1 MTGLFD
7 TPVPSTPAGFSVRR
21 WHVLLTCGLALAGA
35 ALTRLPSFP
44 FDRGGMAAVCLFSA
58 AMHFALFLFFD
69 RAHGGAWNAA
79 NLLNIAL
86 LGFVIHFTG
95 GILSP
100 FTIFLLFIFVSGA
113 AYGIHYPTTVA
124 LSITVFVLVVG
135 GEALGLL
142 EPLAIQPAAVYAC
155 RPMTLLIIATNAA
168 HLYTAGNIYRTTV
181 NLLRGELEAEL
192 QRREIALRRIAELE
206 APSQIG
212 QLVSKIAHDMR
223 GPIGAVNGFV
233 SLFARKNAGD
243 PELSQDCRVM
253 AAELNRLEGMI
264 NRMIAYVK
272 PGDAASELIDVV
284 ELLETVLAVI
294 HFHPAAKRARF
305 VRDYPQGVRPLVSA
319 SKENLQRVFFNLV
332 KNSLEAL
339 EGQRGGRI
347 AVSVREQNGR
357 ALIRVEDEGPGFADG
372 LIDGLNKGP
381 VSTKKDGGG
390 MGLAI
395 SREIVEDFGGRI
407 LLGRSILGGA
417 EILIDLPSA
426 PPPSKR

>member
-1 MTGLFD
+1 MTLFD
-7 TPVPSTPAGFSVRR
+7 TPVPATPAGFSVTR
-21 WHVLLTCGLALAGA
+21 WHVLLTAGLALAAA
-35 ALTRLPSFP
+35 ALTRLPTFP
-44 FDRGGMAAVCLFSA
+44 FDRGGMLAVCA
-58 AMHFALFLFFD
+58 ASTVMHFALFAFFD
-69 RAHGGAWNAA
+69 KVHGAVWNGA
-79 NLLNIAL
+79 NLFNILL
-86 LGFVIHFTG
+86 LGFVIHFSG

-113 AYGIHYPTTVA
+113 AYGINYPLTVG
-124 LSITVFVLVVG
+124 LSIATFVVVVG
-135 GEALGLL
+135 GEALGFLAPL
-142 EPLAIQPAAVYAC
+142 EITPAAVYAC
-155 RPMTLLIIATNAA
+155 KPMTILIIMTNAA
-168 HLYTAGNIYRTTV
+168 HLYTAGNIYRVTV
-181 NLLRGELEAEL
+181 KLLRGELEAEL
-192 QRREIALRRIAELE
+192 QRRESALRRIAALE

-233 SLFARKNAGD
+233 GLFARKNADD
-243 PELSQDCRVM
+243 PDISQDCRVM
-253 AAELNRLEGMI
+253 AAELNRLAGMI
-264 NRMIAYVK
+264 DRMIAYVK
-272 PGDAASELIDVV
+272 PGEASTELIDVV

-339 EGQRGGRI
+339 ETQRGGRVAI
-347 AVSVREQNGR
+347 SVREQNGR
-357 ALIRVEDEGPGFADG
+357 AFIRVEDEGPGFADG
-372 LIDGLNKGP
+372 LIENLNKGP
-381 VSTKKDGGG
+381 ASTKKDGGG

-395 SREIVEDFGGRI
+395 SREIVEDFGGRM

-426 PPPSKR
+426 PPPSQR